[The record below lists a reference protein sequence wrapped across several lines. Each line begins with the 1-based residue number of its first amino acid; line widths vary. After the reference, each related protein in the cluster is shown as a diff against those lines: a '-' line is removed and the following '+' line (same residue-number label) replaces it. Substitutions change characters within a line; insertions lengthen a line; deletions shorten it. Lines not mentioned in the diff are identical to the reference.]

1 MIILCTIASRSQETV
16 TSKRKQ
22 HKLSSE
28 KQAALTK
35 HKNQIARNSTSHN
48 KNNYDYFVLLP
59 RSDVRLTKKKYRKVL
74 KRLFF
79 KDY

>member
-59 RSDVRLTKKKYRKVL
+59 RSDVRLTKKNTEK
-74 KRLFF
+74 
-79 KDY
+79 